1 MLSSELG
8 ENSDKAIPSREQS
21 NHSST
26 FYDRTI
32 IIIVNFQ
39 VTAPSATM
47 LGKGKKKDKESK
59 KDKEKE
65 KEDKKKSDK
74 DKADKDKADK
84 DKAVVNNA
92 KDEANNNQ
100 SKETTR

>member
-1 MLSSELG
+1 MLSNELG
-8 ENSDKAIPSREQS
+8 ENSDKAIPFREQP

-26 FYDRTI
+26 FYDRI

-84 DKAVVNNA
+84 DKAVVNSA
-92 KDEANNNQ
+92 KDETNNNQ